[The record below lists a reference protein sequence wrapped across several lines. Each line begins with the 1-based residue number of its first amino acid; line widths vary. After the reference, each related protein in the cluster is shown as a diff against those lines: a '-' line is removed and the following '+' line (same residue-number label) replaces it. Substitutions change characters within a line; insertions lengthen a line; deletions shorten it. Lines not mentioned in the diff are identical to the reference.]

1 MRVPARSQGTY
12 RGPVRPA
19 EVTAGPAAG

>member
-19 EVTAGPAAG
+19 EVAAGPAAG